1 MFSADATGLAGPDR
15 ERGVGGWDGKAGA
28 ETPDAGGRR
37 APAVLD
43 SGQRP
48 GDVCRANDRG
58 RRESSQG
65 TWRGT
70 LLTCYVYF
78 RYFEQVRPVRR
89 GREKKET
96 LSLMDGGDEKEELSR
111 CRMSTR

>member
-58 RRESSQG
+58 RKESSQG

-70 LLTCYVYF
+70 LLATYFLGTLNKYIPYVAD
-78 RYFEQVRPVRR
+78 
-89 GREKKET
+89 GKKRKR
-96 LSLMDGGDEKEELSR
+96 SL
-111 CRMSTR
+111 